1 MAEQQENQPV
11 SEEQRA
17 EWVREQF
24 QKANK
29 FLAENGVLF
38 DSVTT
43 EESRYLMPYLAVWKI
58 RAMDGKQYWVIS
70 GDLPTDYTSVDNA
83 ADAKDVLRHFAMH
96 WQLKAE
102 NLINAEGAD
111 DSQKRLAH
119 YSLTALKACSLCK
132 IHPICGLNN
141 VLLALVQLGYV
152 WQRESLCRAF

>member
-102 NLINAEGAD
+102 NLINEEGAD
-111 DSQKRLAH
+111 DSQKAFG
-119 YSLTALKACSLCK
+119 ALLINRAES
-132 IHPICGLNN
+132 
-141 VLLALVQLGYV
+141 LLAMQNTPDL
-152 WQRESLCRAF
+152 WA

>member
-70 GDLPTDYTSVDNA
+70 GDLPTDYT
-83 ADAKDVLRHFAMH
+83 
-96 WQLKAE
+96 
-102 NLINAEGAD
+102 
-111 DSQKRLAH
+111 
-119 YSLTALKACSLCK
+119 
-132 IHPICGLNN
+132 
-141 VLLALVQLGYV
+141 
-152 WQRESLCRAF
+152 

>member
-43 EESRYLMPYLAVWKI
+43 EESRYLMPVSYTHLT
-58 RAMDGKQYWVIS
+58 
-70 GDLPTDYTSVDNA
+70 LPT
-83 ADAKDVLRHFAMH
+83 
-96 WQLKAE
+96 
-102 NLINAEGAD
+102 
-111 DSQKRLAH
+111 KR
-119 YSLTALKACSLCK
+119 
-132 IHPICGLNN
+132 I
-141 VLLALVQLGYV
+141 V
-152 WQRESLCRAF
+152 

>member
-70 GDLPTDYTSVDNA
+70 GDLPTDHTSVDNA

-111 DSQKRLAH
+111 DSQKAFG
-119 YSLTALKACSLCK
+119 ALLINRA
-132 IHPICGLNN
+132 
-141 VLLALVQLGYV
+141 
-152 WQRESLCRAF
+152 ESLFAMQNTPDLWA